1 MAFDVVIRAGRVL
14 DPGQGI
20 DGPLDI
26 GIRDG
31 RIAALGERLDHAGAS
46 RVIDAVAPGRVV
58 VPGLIDVHAHVARGA
73 ITPGV
78 GMEGCDP
85 DEIGVRSGVTTVVD
99 AGSVGVA
106 NLAAFPAYIQP
117 NARTRVLCYLNLGSH
132 AHSMPS
138 LLDVH
143 DLSDVDAGAIA
154 KGVAA
159 NPGVVEGIKLRLVG
173 PVVESHG
180 EDLVTLARKVARQ
193 HGVPLMVHI
202 GDRGATRRGDA
213 DPRRF
218 AEVTA
223 FLLSNLDAGD
233 ILTHLCTPNVGGA
246 SDDDLLRAARARGV
260 VLDAALGRGN
270 FGFATARRQREAG
283 LPPDTISTDLTALG
297 RDFHSLV
304 ECMAKFMA
312 VGYTLPEVV
321 RMTTSAAAA
330 ALGLADHIGAIAPGR
345 EADITILDVVAG
357 DFRFED
363 TDGVEFTGGWG
374 IAPVHA
380 VRAGELFAPHWGPHP
395 WGWLPSREPA

>member
-1 MAFDVVIRAGRVL
+1 MTFDVLIRGGRVL

-20 DGPLDI
+20 DGRLDI

-31 RIAALGERLDHAGAS
+31 RIAALGEDLGGAAAS
-46 RVIDAVAPGRVV
+46 RVIDAGAPGRVV
-58 VPGLIDVHAHVARGA
+58 VPGLVDAHAHVAHGA

-106 NLAAFPAYIQP
+106 NVGVFPAYIQP
-117 NARTRVLCYLNLGSH
+117 NARTRVVCYLNIGSF
-132 AHSMPS
+132 AHTMPS
-138 LLDVH
+138 FVDVH
-143 DLSDVDAGAIA
+143 DFAEVDADAIA
-154 KGVAA
+154 RCVAA
-159 NPGVVEGIKLRLVG
+159 NPGVVAGIKLRLVG
-173 PVVESHG
+173 PVAQSHG
-180 EDLVTLARKVARQ
+180 EDLVTRAKKVARQ

-202 GDRGATRRGDA
+202 GDRGATRRGDG
-213 DPRRF
+213 DPRRL

-233 ILTHLCTPNVGGA
+233 ILTHLCTPNAGGA
-246 SDDDLLRAARARGV
+246 GDTELLPLLRAARARGV

-270 FGFATARRQREAG
+270 FGFAVARRQREAG
-283 LPPDTISTDLTALG
+283 LPPDTISTDLTAHG

-330 ALGLADHIGAIAPGR
+330 AIGLSGHIGAIAPDR
-345 EADITILDVVAG
+345 EADITILDVVEG

-363 TDGVEFTGGWG
+363 TDGVEFTGRWG
-374 IAPVHA
+374 IAPAHTL
-380 VRAGELFAPHWGPHP
+380 RAGELFAPQWGPHP
-395 WGWLPSREPA
+395 WGWLPS